1 MRKNKEEIKE
11 DNILHINEKILK
23 YFETEKKR
31 VRLYEHVIEQLLKKL
46 KLTKCPY
53 GIESSITYSI
63 NNFVNEYNVDI
74 NNSGNPSSGQG
85 TLKIETNL
93 TYKEY
98 KDIYT
103 QISNIHK
110 HINDIYMNEMAYTT
124 NVLQYIEKYTNIINQ
139 PKTIQFI
146 GKKVESENQPLL
158 QVISDFN
165 NLVKT
170 MIDNKTL
177 LYYPVIPDYF
187 ISKKEKDETEKFVN
201 SIKNSIKNI
210 VKKQKINICKCIN
223 KDENKIE
230 QTVENGCQIVCGEC
244 GMVYN
249 SNFTDNVTFYDY
261 SRVNMTQKYHYEKK
275 CHFRDTIN
283 QYQGKQNKH
292 IPQSVYDN
300 LEKMLEMHGLLNKD
314 DSGSKYEKVTKQHIR
329 TFLKEIE
336 KSKYYE
342 DTQLIFSQLTGKSK
356 PDISKYEKE
365 LYDDFDKLVKVFVSI
380 KGISCY
386 RKNFLNSH
394 YVLRQLLLKQGIRVP
409 YSDLNTLKTH
419 SRLREHDE
427 IYKQCC
433 ELLNWEFHPMC

>member
-1 MRKNKEEIKE
+1 M
-11 DNILHINEKILK
+11 
-23 YFETEKKR
+23 
-31 VRLYEHVIEQLLKKL
+31 
-46 KLTKCPY
+46 
-53 GIESSITYSI
+53 
-63 NNFVNEYNVDI
+63 
-74 NNSGNPSSGQG
+74 
-85 TLKIETNL
+85 
-93 TYKEY
+93 
-98 KDIYT
+98 
-103 QISNIHK
+103 
-110 HINDIYMNEMAYTT
+110 
-124 NVLQYIEKYTNIINQ
+124 
-139 PKTIQFI
+139 
-146 GKKVESENQPLL
+146 
-158 QVISDFN
+158 
-165 NLVKT
+165 
-170 MIDNKTL
+170 
-177 LYYPVIPDYF
+177 
-187 ISKKEKDETEKFVN
+187 SKKEKDETEKFVN

-210 VKKQKINICKCIN
+210 VKKQKVNICKCIN

-300 LEKMLEMHGLLNKD
+300 LEKMLEMHGLLNKED
-314 DSGSKYEKVTKQHIR
+314 PESSQSGEFISHPNSGLKYEKVTKQHIR